1 MSDEIRLNEVDVVK
15 INPQPGEIIIVT
27 IKSDDVDM
35 ASMQSLRESM
45 RKVFPNNQVM
55 LMSVGSEGDIKFV
68 VAKDAS
74 LSDTKVGCG
83 ATPASFCSDCS
94 CGKKEAYE
102 QNKG

>member
-1 MSDEIRLNEVDVVK
+1 MSDEIRLNEVDVQK
-15 INPQPGEIIIVT
+15 INPQPGEVIIVT
-27 IKSDDVDM
+27 IKSDDVD
-35 ASMQSLRESM
+35 ASSMQALRNSM
-45 RKVFPNNQVM
+45 RAVFPNNQVM
-55 LMSVGSEGDIKFV
+55 IMSVGSEGDIKFV

-83 ATPASFCSDCS
+83 TTPNNFCSDCS

>member
-1 MSDEIRLNEVDVVK
+1 MSEETIVKQIEVMKITLEPGDVL
-15 INPQPGEIIIVT
+15 IST
-27 IKSDDVDM
+27 IKSLYLDSQ
-35 ASMQSLRESM
+35 SMTSLGEQLRQM
-45 RKVFPNNQVM
+45 FPNNKVVVM
-55 LMSVGSEGDIKFV
+55 GCEPEGDIKFV

-74 LSDTKVGCG
+74 LSDTVGCG

>member
-1 MSDEIRLNEVDVVK
+1 MSDEIRLNEVDVQK

-27 IKSDDVDM
+27 IKSDDVDVS
-35 ASMQSLRESM
+35 SMQALRQSM
-45 RKVFPNNQVM
+45 RAVFPNNQVM

-68 VAKDAS
+68 VVKDAGV
-74 LSDTKVGCG
+74 SDTVGCG

-102 QNKG
+102 NNKG